1 MANNYEEW
9 GNFDSTTH
17 PVDAQKYVSPNWTR
31 YVNPFWKVG
40 SSLPSE
46 VWPWM
51 TFRTI
56 QPGFDFAGISNKG
69 GVTFVLEIFGND
81 ESVSHTLAQNGK
93 TVTHEPAWTLHLDL
107 RIQHNN
113 TGTLKEMKQGNSANL
128 AKVHSHIEKTGFYE
142 VLGAKFDWLKLYE
155 RPGHSE
161 TYGTAYKLG
170 GAKFE
175 SRKLSEIGDQI
186 LEIQTFIDDYSQ
198 NFEKWHG
205 YGDSD
210 PFSSHPWG
218 L

>member
-1 MANNYEEW
+1 
-9 GNFDSTTH
+9 
-17 PVDAQKYVSPNWTR
+17 
-31 YVNPFWKVG
+31 
-40 SSLPSE
+40 
-46 VWPWM
+46 M

-142 VLGAKFDWLKLYE
+142 ALGARFDWLKLYD

-161 TYGTAYKLG
+161 SHGTAYKLG

-175 SRKLSEIGDQI
+175 SRKLSEIGYQI
-186 LEIQTFIDDYSQ
+186 LDLQTFIDDYSP
-198 NFEKWHG
+198 NFDKWHG
-205 YGDSD
+205 YDDSD
-210 PFSSHPWG
+210 PFSSSPWN